1 MVLIFLYGP
10 PAVGKLT
17 VARELAARTGF
28 KCFHGHLTFDLA
40 CALFEPFTAPFGALC
55 TALRLKT
62 IELGATYGLEGMVF
76 TYCYAYPSD
85 TPFVERVRATVESA
99 GGEVCFVQLLCEV
112 DELKRRVVAPDRRE
126 FQKLGNADGLEA
138 ALERWDL
145 YTPIPDSD
153 TLSIDNTHLPPG
165 QVAER
170 IIDHFGLDADER
182 R

>member
-1 MVLIFLYGP
+1 MVLVFLYGP

-40 CALFEPFTAPFGALC
+40 CALFEPFTRPFGALC
-55 TALRLKT
+55 TELRVKT
-62 IELGATYGLEGMVF
+62 IELGAQYGLEGMVF

-99 GGEVCFVQLLCEV
+99 GGTVCFVQLLCEV
-112 DELKRRVVAPDRRE
+112 EELKRRVVAPDRRE
-126 FQKLGNADGLEA
+126 FQKLGNAEGLEA

-145 YTPIPDSD
+145 HTPIPDSD

-170 IIDHFGLDADER
+170 IIDNFSLDADQS
-182 R
+182 